1 MSAEAAQLMTH
12 VALVL
17 LQVHSNGAEA
27 ELGSPAWV
35 LRGVPVTRRHLP
47 RVAWGHWGWQGVRG
61 GAHVLLMMWNFSPF
75 WKVRSSSVLAS

>member
-1 MSAEAAQLMTH
+1 MSAEAAQLVTH

-35 LRGVPVTRRHLP
+35 PSLGPAGGTCGTEAPPQGGMGALGV
-47 RVAWGHWGWQGVRG
+47 AG
-61 GAHVLLMMWNFSPF
+61 GPGGLTCC
-75 WKVRSSSVLAS
+75 